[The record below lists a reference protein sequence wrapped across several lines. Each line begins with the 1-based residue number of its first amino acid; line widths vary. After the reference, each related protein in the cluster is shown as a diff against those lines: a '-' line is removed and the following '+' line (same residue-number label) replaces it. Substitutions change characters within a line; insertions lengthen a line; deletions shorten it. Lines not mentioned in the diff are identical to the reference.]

1 MEAGDRQADQ
11 VRDVARRIIHEEQG
25 KEVKQI
31 IQRMDKT
38 QRWHFWAA
46 IATVVSTPF
55 AALGFLLGAWSYYE
69 SSKREADIA
78 ANEALMKHFD
88 YATQQDVLLGGGA
101 PAHNSGAKYESVAT
115 HGIYTANTIVD
126 LTEGTDERVSWNN
139 TVRGLL
145 NEYEG
150 FIDKKGLPCDE
161 LDGEFESLV
170 KEHLGEFECTVA
182 SSESQ

>member
-1 MEAGDRQADQ
+1 VEAGDQQADQ

-25 KEVKQI
+25 KEIEQI
-31 IQRMDKT
+31 RQAIETSQK
-38 QRWHFWAA
+38 WHFRAALATVFSAAVAA
-46 IATVVSTPF
+46 IG
-55 AALGFLLGAWSYYE
+55 LGLGAWSYYE
-69 SSKREADIA
+69 SAKREADIA
-78 ANEALMKHFD
+78 ANEALMRHFD

-126 LTEGTDERVSWNN
+126 LTEGTDERASWNN

-161 LDGEFESLV
+161 LDGEFESIV
-170 KEHLGEFECTVA
+170 KEHLGEDQCIGA